1 MISGGQVGSGFALR
15 QALGAAVG
23 GIVATI
29 LARTDYR
36 KWQRAAW
43 PVLALGAVLAVI
55 PLAALAHRMRPTI
68 NGARRWVN
76 LGFVTG
82 QPAELTNF
90 AVVVW
95 TAMLAAKKGER
106 IRTFQYGL
114 LPFIVVIAPL
124 VALIFLEPNLSMA
137 LLVALLAG
145 VVLFTAGARIGHFL
159 AIGVVATPLLFGA
172 VASAQYRLARIVTF
186 LNPGSAPSE
195 ATWQVHQSLVGIGA
209 GRFFGVGLG
218 QGQQKLGYLPYA
230 YSDFIFSTIGEEF
243 GFLGV
248 LGVVLCF
255 ATFVWIG
262 FRIARSAPDSFG
274 QLLAVGLTSLIGVTA
289 ALHIGVSLAVLPVPD
304 PLAAVRADLPAHV
317 VAQLALAG
325 PRLAHHPRRSPRAC
339 RGTTHGRRRH
349 GGVRVGA
356 GGVVRSTRGD
366 SDSAPGAGRAPRP
379 R

>member
-1 MISGGQVGSGFALR
+1 VSDTRWETRLLVVLAAILVVFGLAAVYGASSLVMISGGQVGSGFALR

-43 PVLALGAVLAVI
+43 PVLALAAVLLVI
-55 PLAALAHRMRPTI
+55 PLLPFTHRITPTI

-76 LGFVTG
+76 LGFVTV
-82 QPAELTNF
+82 QPSELTKF

-230 YSDFIFSTIGEEF
+230 YSDFIFSTIGEEW

-248 LGVVLCF
+248 LAILVMFGS
-255 ATFVWIG
+255 FVWVG
-262 FRIARSAPDSFG
+262 FRIARSAGDSFG
-274 QLLAVGLTSLIGVTA
+274 QLLAVGLTALIGVTA
-289 ALHIGVSLAVLPVPD
+289 ALHMAVTLAL
-304 PLAAVRADLPAHV
+304 LPATGITLPFISYGRSSLF
-317 VAQLALAG
+317 VALVATGVLVSIG
-325 PRLAHHPRRSPRAC
+325 R
-339 RGTTHGRRRH
+339 GRRM
-349 GGVRVGA
+349 
-356 GGVVRSTRGD
+356 
-366 SDSAPGAGRAPRP
+366 
-379 R
+379 